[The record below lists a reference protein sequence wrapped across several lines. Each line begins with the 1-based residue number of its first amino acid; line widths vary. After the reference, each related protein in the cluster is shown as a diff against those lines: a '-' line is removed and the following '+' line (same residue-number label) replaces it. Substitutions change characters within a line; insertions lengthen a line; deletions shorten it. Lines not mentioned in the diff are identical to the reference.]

1 MMIDMRV
8 RDFGRMHDDTLC
20 TLREGV
26 SPGMVQAEPDIMRR
40 RLEG

>member
-1 MMIDMRV
+1 MMIGMRV

-26 SPGMVQAEPDIMRR
+26 SPGMVQAE
-40 RLEG
+40 